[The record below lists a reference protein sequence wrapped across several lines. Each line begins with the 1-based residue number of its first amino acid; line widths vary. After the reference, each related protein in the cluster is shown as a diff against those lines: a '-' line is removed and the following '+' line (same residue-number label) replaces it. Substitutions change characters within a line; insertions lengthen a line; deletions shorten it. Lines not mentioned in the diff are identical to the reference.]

1 MFIMRNFRI
10 VEVAY
15 EKATPE
21 NKRLVRK
28 TVVPVVNK
36 VKVTEKTVMYF
47 DKHKNCGI
55 IIRL

>member
-1 MFIMRNFRI
+1 MRNFRI

-28 TVVPVVNK
+28 NSSSSCK
-36 VKVTEKTVMYF
+36 
-47 DKHKNCGI
+47 
-55 IIRL
+55 